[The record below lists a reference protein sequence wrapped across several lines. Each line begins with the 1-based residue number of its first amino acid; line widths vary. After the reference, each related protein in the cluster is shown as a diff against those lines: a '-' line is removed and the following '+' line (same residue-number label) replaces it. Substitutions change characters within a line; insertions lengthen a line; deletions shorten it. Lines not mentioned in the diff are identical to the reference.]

1 MSWTARNRGCG
12 EGANRQSIWSP
23 AVPRESRLLQHPSP
37 PAFQQGQE
45 LDSTAPS
52 SAVGVVSL
60 GVRFGY
66 KVGVGLPNFLGQQH
80 EGEGD
85 RHVGST
91 RYAVTAPSRRA
102 SSLARSRAL
111 QSISAPP
118 SEMILDLWRG
128 IPFLEKW
135 AVERRIC
142 SQLSLTE
149 GPERGLQPSKPRIDQ
164 GTHTVDAG
172 DWMRPN
178 AHPASH
184 VWRKGSN
191 MAAASNMKWRLGL
204 RKSCSE
210 ESCPFVED
218 E

>member
-1 MSWTARNRGCG
+1 MWSGC
-12 EGANRQSIWSP
+12 EPSEYLEPSSP
-23 AVPRESRLLQHPSP
+23 TRE
-37 PAFQQGQE
+37 
-45 LDSTAPS
+45 STAPAS
-52 SAVGVVSL
+52 ITACLPAGARARFDSAVVCRGSCQ
-60 GVRFGY
+60 FGCEIW
-66 KVGVGLPNFLGQQH
+66 VQGWGRSPEFLGQQH

-178 AHPASH
+178 AHPAYH
-184 VWRKGSN
+184 VWRNGSN